1 MHRRLPPLFAA
12 HFLLAVVL
20 AACCLG
26 SPVTPKFPSTLNFQA
41 FNVIACPATEA
52 EWSFE
57 IAHTDLAVASDHLSG
72 LRARN
77 ADICLLSY
85 QLLHSGLVSNTEEQT
100 DLEKFAA
107 SSGKD
112 VEEAYLHY
120 YDDTTVKFGNGQT
133 VTIRGFGGGTATS
146 LKEARIRN
154 FIWADERYIFNPK
167 STLFRQF
174 EGTRF
179 RTIITTGL
187 KPDGIFVDETS
198 PLTAFVAQPISGGH
212 IREYANKT
220 AEEAASEYEIDMANA
235 FADVNEAMG
244 HDGPFGD
251 RIILGNVAEWVDAA
265 LNIGLRGADG
275 VCTEIISQEIQP
287 RSPHLYDL
295 AKQFADAGKI
305 FLVSQG
311 GYAPLIDDPGNYSSP
326 MDRHQMFSL
335 TEYWIAK
342 QGKST
347 YYCQTPSG
355 YVTMDHWWCKARE
368 YDVGT
373 PVDAM
378 YSIWQ
383 TGTDSAGQQY
393 KIYKRAYTKALML
406 CRPKVGWVY
415 NDYATRSRLYDL
427 DGTYRLLHSD
437 GTLGPEIGKIGLAM
451 GEAVTLIRTGDT
463 PPPDTAAPII
473 SGTKVGNVASSSAV
487 ISWLTDEVATGTI
500 EYGPT
505 TSYGL
510 STPAPNPA
518 TSQEVTLL
526 GLSGGTTYHYRV
538 TAMDAAGNRSVSAD
552 GTFTTQ
558 PSSSGG
564 SPSPTGYIRHWAAL
578 GPFNFADG
586 AGHNTDY
593 IGETTIRPSV
603 GDTTAGK
610 TWIDYACFADQLD
623 LAAIFKPSDYAVA
636 YLNVYVYSDRARTCQ
651 LRIGIDDAGK
661 AFLNGALVCNIP
673 AYRPSD
679 PDANIADVTLQAG
692 WNQLLVKAENL
703 TVAWTLYAR
712 FTDMSGNIIP
722 ELTYRVDQATPVEI
736 GAAKIT
742 VTISVDKTTAK
753 VGEQLVYTVTYTN
766 SGTAPANSAIVRA
779 DVDPHVRFV
788 SATNGGVYD
797 AEANVVRWNVGT
809 VAPGASSSVQY
820 TVVVK

>member
-1 MHRRLPPLFAA
+1 
-12 HFLLAVVL
+12 
-20 AACCLG
+20 
-26 SPVTPKFPSTLNFQA
+26 
-41 FNVIACPATEA
+41 
-52 EWSFE
+52 
-57 IAHTDLAVASDHLSG
+57 
-72 LRARN
+72 
-77 ADICLLSY
+77 
-85 QLLHSGLVSNTEEQT
+85 
-100 DLEKFAA
+100 
-107 SSGKD
+107 
-112 VEEAYLHY
+112 
-120 YDDTTVKFGNGQT
+120 
-133 VTIRGFGGGTATS
+133 
-146 LKEARIRN
+146 
-154 FIWADERYIFNPK
+154 
-167 STLFRQF
+167 
-174 EGTRF
+174 
-179 RTIITTGL
+179 
-187 KPDGIFVDETS
+187 
-198 PLTAFVAQPISGGH
+198 
-212 IREYANKT
+212 
-220 AEEAASEYEIDMANA
+220 
-235 FADVNEAMG
+235 
-244 HDGPFGD
+244 
-251 RIILGNVAEWVDAA
+251 
-265 LNIGLRGADG
+265 
-275 VCTEIISQEIQP
+275 
-287 RSPHLYDL
+287 
-295 AKQFADAGKI
+295 
-305 FLVSQG
+305 
-311 GYAPLIDDPGNYSSP
+311 
-326 MDRHQMFSL
+326 
-335 TEYWIAK
+335 
-342 QGKST
+342 
-347 YYCQTPSG
+347 
-355 YVTMDHWWCKARE
+355 
-368 YDVGT
+368 
-373 PVDAM
+373 M

-383 TGTDSAGQQY
+383 TGTVSAGQQY
-393 KIYKRAYTKALML
+393 KLYKRAYTKALML

-415 NDYATRSRLYDL
+415 NCYATRSQLDDL

-473 SGTKVGNVASSSAV
+473 SGIKVGNVASSSAV